1 MKIEEKIEK
10 LGYNLPE
17 TPEPVAEYIPAK
29 QTGNLIFCS
38 GQGPVKENG
47 EFLYSGKVGIDVN
60 EKEAYE
66 AARLCALNALAA
78 IKSVTGSLDK
88 INNIVKLRGF
98 VNSASDFTDQ
108 PQVVNGASELIVEIF
123 GEKGKHARSALGTS
137 VLPDDIP
144 VELEMIVEIK

>member
-1 MKIEEKIEK
+1 MEIEK
-10 LGYNLPE
+10 RIKEMGIKLPK

-29 QTGNLIFCS
+29 QSGKLIFCS

-47 EFLYSGKVGIDVN
+47 KFLYTGKVGGEVS
-60 EKEAYE
+60 KEEGYE
-66 AARLCALNALAA
+66 AARLCGLNALAA
-78 IKSVTGSLDK
+78 VKSVTGSLDK
-88 INNIVKLRGF
+88 IQKIVKLRGF
-98 VNSASDFTDQ
+98 VNSTSDFIDQ
-108 PQVVNGASELIVEIF
+108 PQVVNGASELMVEIF